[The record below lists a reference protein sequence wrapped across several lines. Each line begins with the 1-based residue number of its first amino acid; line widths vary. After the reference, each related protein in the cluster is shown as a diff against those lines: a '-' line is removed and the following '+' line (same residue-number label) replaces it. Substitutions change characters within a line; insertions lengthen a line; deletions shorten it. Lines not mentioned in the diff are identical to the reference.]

1 MVTLLEC
8 IERTPRVLRGLLDS
22 RAENYR
28 GVTQYLSRDGR
39 EVEEIVLIGSGSS
52 YNAALAARGFV
63 ERTAGVPVYVEAA
76 NPFLYNHS
84 VRRPEALYVFLSQSG
99 TSVTTRRAQR
109 VLQEGGF
116 RTVGITANPGEYLSQ
131 ETGAHVDMQC
141 LTEEYKTRTIGFCAG
156 VLCTQ
161 LLGLTLGR
169 LWGRLKKEEEEAWL
183 DGLYAVCENHKRV
196 EAAAAGWFEQNRAQI
211 MDSRYY
217 AVYGCDDE
225 WGIALEGAL
234 KIMEIGKAFAAGY
247 ELEEG
252 MHGQTLAFSKELCI
266 FVLNNGGRE
275 SERALGLG
283 RFSKNEFGNGFVI
296 GAQGVEEKDLKLP
309 LSRPGLCGYD
319 FICALQVIC
328 WHMAQAKGVDLTAP
342 IAENE
347 KPYFQTHQYV

>member
-8 IERTPRVLRGLLDS
+8 IERTPQVLRGLLDS

-28 GVTQYLSRDGR
+28 GVTEYLLKDGR
-39 EVEEIVLIGSGSS
+39 RIEKVILIGSGSS
-52 YNAALAARGFV
+52 YNAAMAARGFV
-63 ERTAGVPVYVEAA
+63 ERMAGVPVYVEAA

-84 VRRPEALYVFLSQSG
+84 VRKPEALYVFLSQSG
-99 TSVTTRRAQR
+99 TSVTTRRAQTEIKR
-109 VLQEGGF
+109 MGF
-116 RTVGITANPGEYLSQ
+116 LTIGITAAPREYLSQ

-141 LTEEYKTRTIGFCAG
+141 FSEEYKMRTIGFCAG
-156 VLCTQ
+156 VLCIQ

-169 LWGRLKKEEEEAWL
+169 LWGRLTEEEENVWIA
-183 DGLYAVCENHKRV
+183 GLYAVCENHKRI
-196 EAAAAGWFEQNRAQI
+196 ETAAAGWFEKNKEQV
-211 MDSRYY
+211 MGSRYY

-252 MHGQTLAFSKELCI
+252 MHGPTLAFSKELCVFI
-266 FVLNNGGRE
+266 LNDGGRE
-275 SERALGLG
+275 NGRALGLG
-283 RFSKNEFGNGFVI
+283 RFSKNEFDNGFVI
-296 GAQGVEEKDLKLP
+296 GAQGVEEKDLILP

-319 FICALQVIC
+319 FICAIQVIC
-328 WHMAQAKGVDLTAP
+328 WYMAQAKGVDLTVP

-347 KPYFQTHQYV
+347 KPYFQTHKYD